1 MKLTKG
7 PLKAIIGGAAFLVC
21 GVTALSTFVPSY
33 RAYKEYYDAKMEEK
47 RLNSL
52 PLELLS
58 IEANQI
64 KDIYATGFDIPEND
78 DFEVKANFT
87 EKGKEF
93 SKILPSSDFS
103 ITYGEDFS
111 NNGAESL
118 LANHLI
124 MEGIDVQHIYLR
136 DRKLLKPMLPTQL
149 VDYYSTFEQ
158 EYTLLSDIDKNHFQA
173 FFLEIQRN
181 NKI

>member
-64 KDIYATGFDIPEND
+64 KDIYAT
-78 DFEVKANFT
+78 
-87 EKGKEF
+87 
-93 SKILPSSDFS
+93 S
-103 ITYGEDFS
+103 
-111 NNGAESL
+111 
-118 LANHLI
+118 
-124 MEGIDVQHIYLR
+124 
-136 DRKLLKPMLPTQL
+136 
-149 VDYYSTFEQ
+149 VDYDLHSEELIKFFKIVQNKLY
-158 EYTLLSDIDKNHFQA
+158 LL
-173 FFLEIQRN
+173 RV
-181 NKI
+181 

>member
-64 KDIYATGFDIPEND
+64 KDIYATGFDLPEKD

-87 EKGKEF
+87 DRSFWIYPFRKKNTVRIFFFNCAHKFFPNPFISGISISRKTI
-93 SKILPSSDFS
+93 SQSIL
-103 ITYGEDFS
+103 
-111 NNGAESL
+111 L
-118 LANHLI
+118 
-124 MEGIDVQHIYLR
+124 
-136 DRKLLKPMLPTQL
+136 
-149 VDYYSTFEQ
+149 TF
-158 EYTLLSDIDKNHFQA
+158 
-173 FFLEIQRN
+173 
-181 NKI
+181 

>member
-64 KDIYATGFDIPEND
+64 KDIYATGFDLPEKD

-103 ITYGEDFS
+103 ITYGDDFS
-111 NNGAESL
+111 DNGGD
-118 LANHLI
+118 I
-124 MEGIDVQHIYLR
+124 
-136 DRKLLKPMLPTQL
+136 
-149 VDYYSTFEQ
+149 TFTY
-158 EYTLLSDIDKNHFQA
+158 EYTLCFFTVRRKKSGSPCKNCA
-173 FFLEIQRN
+173 
-181 NKI
+181 